1 MVKFENVTKKFGETV
16 ALDNVSFEIKK
27 GEFVFVIGCSGAG
40 KSTLVKLI
48 LREYLPTEGTVTVD
62 GIDLLDL
69 RRKEIP
75 DYRKK
80 IGFVFQDF
88 KLLTDMTV
96 FENVAIALR
105 ILGEKQ
111 EDIDERVETIL
122 DLVGLKDR
130 KDFFPSQLSGG
141 ELQRTCLARAVV
153 TDPDIVIAD
162 EPTGNLDIG
171 IARQIVDIF
180 KKINETGKIVIVA
193 THNFEIVNEVEK
205 RVIEL
210 ENGKLVS
217 DKKKGKY
224 HIS

>member
-1 MVKFENVTKKFGETV
+1 MVKFENVTKKFGETA
-16 ALDNVSFEIKK
+16 ALDSVSFEIEK

-122 DLVGLKDR
+122 DLVGLKDK

-180 KKINETGKIVIVA
+180 KKINETGKIVIMA

>member
-180 KKINETGKIVIVA
+180 KKINETGKIVIMA

>member
-1 MVKFENVTKKFGETV
+1 MVKFENVTKKFGETT
-16 ALDNVSFEIKK
+16 ALDSVSFEIEK

-88 KLLTDMTV
+88 KLLIDMTV

-180 KKINETGKIVIVA
+180 KKINETGKIVIMA

>member
-1 MVKFENVTKKFGETV
+1 MVKFENVTKKFGETT
-16 ALDNVSFEIKK
+16 ALDSVSFEIEK

-48 LREYLPTEGTVTVD
+48 LREYLPTEGTVAVD

-180 KKINETGKIVIVA
+180 KKINETGKIVIMA

>member
-1 MVKFENVTKKFGETV
+1 
-16 ALDNVSFEIKK
+16 
-27 GEFVFVIGCSGAG
+27 
-40 KSTLVKLI
+40 
-48 LREYLPTEGTVTVD
+48 
-62 GIDLLDL
+62 
-69 RRKEIP
+69 
-75 DYRKK
+75 
-80 IGFVFQDF
+80 
-88 KLLTDMTV
+88 LTDMTV

-180 KKINETGKIVIVA
+180 KKINETGKIVIMA

>member
-1 MVKFENVTKKFGETV
+1 MVKFENVTKKFGETA
-16 ALDNVSFEIKK
+16 ALNHASFEIKK

-40 KSTLVKLI
+40 KTTLVKLI
-48 LREYLPTEGTVTVD
+48 LREYLPTEGTITVS
-62 GIDLLDL
+62 GLDL
-69 RRKEIP
+69 QDLRKKEIP

-80 IGFVFQDF
+80 IGVVFQDF
-88 KLLTDMTV
+88 RLLTDRTV

-105 ILGEKQ
+105 ILREKQ

-122 DLVGLKDR
+122 DLTGLKDK

-153 TDPDIVIAD
+153 TDPDILIAD

-171 IARQIVDIF
+171 IARQIVEIF
-180 KKINETGKIVIVA
+180 QKINEAGKIVIMA
-193 THNFEIVNEVEK
+193 THNFEIVNKMSK

-210 ENGKLVS
+210 DNGKIVS

-224 HIS
+224 HLP

>member
-1 MVKFENVTKKFGETV
+1 MVKFENVTKKFGETT
-16 ALDNVSFEIKK
+16 ALNHVSFEIKK

-40 KSTLVKLI
+40 KTTLVKLI
-48 LREYLPTEGTVTVD
+48 LREYLPTEGTITVS
-62 GIDLLDL
+62 GLNLQDL
-69 RRKEIP
+69 RKKEIP

-80 IGFVFQDF
+80 IGVVFQDF
-88 KLLTDMTV
+88 KLLTDRTV

-105 ILGEKQ
+105 ILREKQ
-111 EDIDERVETIL
+111 EDIDERVESIL
-122 DLVGLKDR
+122 DLTGLKDK

-153 TDPDIVIAD
+153 TDPDILIAD

-171 IARQIVDIF
+171 IARQIVNIF
-180 KKINETGKIVIVA
+180 QKINEAGKIVIMA
-193 THNFEIVNEVEK
+193 THNFEIVNEMNK

-210 ENGKLVS
+210 DSGKIVS

-224 HIS
+224 HLP

>member
-1 MVKFENVTKKFGETV
+1 MVKFENVTKKFGETT
-16 ALDNVSFEIKK
+16 ALDSVSFEIEK

-180 KKINETGKIVIVA
+180 KKINETGKIVIMA

>member
-1 MVKFENVTKKFGETV
+1 MVKFKNVTKKFGETI
-16 ALDNVSFEIKK
+16 ALEDVSFGIEK

-62 GIDLLDL
+62 GTDLLDL
-69 RRKEIP
+69 RKKEIP

-88 KLLTDMTV
+88 KLLTDRTV

-105 ILGEKQ
+105 ILDEKK

-122 DLVGLKDR
+122 DLVGLKDK

-153 TDPDIVIAD
+153 TDPDIIIAD

-171 IARQIVDIF
+171 IARQIMDIF
-180 KKINETGKIVIVA
+180 KKINETGKIVIMA
-193 THNFEIVNEVEK
+193 THNFEIVNEMGK